1 MSLIRYT
8 FAKIF
13 YDKNRLLY
21 WVETGVYISVSAIQ
35 ELIKMQKKVNVSID
49 FVLHLDAF
57 PPMFKIKCIILCK
70 ILYFLPITQLICIT
84 PSDQDDIFVRY

>member
-8 FAKIF
+8 FAEIF
-13 YDKNRLLY
+13 YDKNTLLH

-49 FVLHLDAF
+49 LVLHLDAF
-57 PPMFKIKCIILCK
+57 PPMFEIKCII
-70 ILYFLPITQLICIT
+70 FM
-84 PSDQDDIFVRY
+84 

>member
-35 ELIKMQKKVNVSID
+35 ELIKMQKLNKTKCFYRLGV
-49 FVLHLDAF
+49 AF
-57 PPMFKIKCIILCK
+57 RCI
-70 ILYFLPITQLICIT
+70 PA
-84 PSDQDDIFVRY
+84 DV